1 MEWFDNI
8 HQIMPSQT
16 SYQMETLEAE
26 STLNLYQNLEELN
39 REPGI
44 AINLIPDDTRV
55 KTGIG

>member
-1 MEWFDNI
+1 
-8 HQIMPSQT
+8 
-16 SYQMETLEAE
+16 METLEAE